1 MSSPRELTE
10 EVATRA
16 SRTRTIAQRSLNTA
30 VLASTGGDT
39 PPALINETVPAT
51 FTCSTSGNCVAVT
64 QNGLGH
70 GLSAT
75 ARAGSG
81 IAQGVRG
88 ESLSPTGRGV
98 YGVVNQP
105 TGVNYGVRGDSAS
118 VQGYGVFGNATSATG
133 LSYGLFGQ
141 AASTGGVGLAGRAY
155 SPTGA
160 TMGLRG
166 IVDSAAGTAAVFENR
181 AGGQI
186 ISGRS
191 SGLVEKFSV
200 DASGNVSG
208 RRDRHGDF
216 VHWQRC
222 EPNRSW
228 GHSRYHDGGGEWTA
242 GRCDKRNAQPEPTH
256 LWCQ

>member
-1 MSSPRELTE
+1 MRNRWAGSRRRRIVATEELKE
-10 EVATRA
+10 EVASARC
-16 SRTRTIAQRSLNTA
+16 RTRTIAQRSLNTA

-133 LSYGLFGQ
+133 LTYGLFGL

-155 SPTGA
+155 SATGA

-191 SGLVEKFSV
+191 SGLVEKFS
-200 DASGNVSG
+200 
-208 RRDRHGDF
+208 R
-216 VHWQRC
+216 
-222 EPNRSW
+222 
-228 GHSRYHDGGGEWTA
+228 
-242 GRCDKRNAQPEPTH
+242 
-256 LWCQ
+256 